1 MNALRTQSIG
11 RMERMC
17 PSAVV
22 FFLRDVT
29 PARIPARWRAD
40 VLGVGG
46 ASRSAMDVLIVENTP
61 SPACIVI
68 IKTLI
73 ARLY

>member
-40 VLGVGG
+40 VLGMDAWVVTDWAIGIACCPSRHRSALLIG
-46 ASRSAMDVLIVENTP
+46 ASL
-61 SPACIVI
+61 
-68 IKTLI
+68 
-73 ARLY
+73 